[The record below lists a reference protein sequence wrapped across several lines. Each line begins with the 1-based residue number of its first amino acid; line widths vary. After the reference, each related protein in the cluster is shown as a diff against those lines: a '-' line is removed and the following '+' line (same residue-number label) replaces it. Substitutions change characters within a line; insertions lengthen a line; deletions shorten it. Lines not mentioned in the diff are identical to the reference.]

1 MIEQLAFR
9 DGQAGFSWRH
19 TRGVLVDLLAEH
31 GHALRLDENGKGFL
45 IHDDVGELL
54 VKFTPPLVQ
63 RIREPHIDP
72 TGYLEH
78 LPDSL
83 GTHLVLLLQA
93 GAAALGIFR
102 QGELTHHK
110 VIKKYVV
117 RGRGRAQPTHL
128 KTRGKSRYGSRLRLQ
143 NHKRL
148 LAETNEKLRAW
159 TDEVP
164 QIHDRFY
171 SCPVRTWPEL
181 FDTRP
186 GPPFPPED
194 FVKIP
199 LDLSVPTLKELQ
211 RAYRGVCRG
220 VLLQPGKNT

>member
-1 MIEQLAFR
+1 MIEDLRFR
-9 DGQAGFSWRH
+9 DGEARFSWQQ
-19 TRGVLVDLLAEH
+19 TRALLAELLAEH
-31 GHALRLDENGKGFL
+31 PELQLDDHNRSFTAG
-45 IHDDVGELL
+45 DVR
-54 VKFTPPLVQ
+54 FTPPLVQ

-93 GAAALGIFR
+93 GAAALGIFQ

-117 RGRGRAQPTHL
+117 RGRGKAQPTHL

-159 TDEVP
+159 AEEVP
-164 QIHDRFY
+164 EIHDRFY

-199 LDLSVPTLKELQ
+199 LDLSVPSLKELQ

-220 VLLQPGKNT
+220 ALLQAGKNA